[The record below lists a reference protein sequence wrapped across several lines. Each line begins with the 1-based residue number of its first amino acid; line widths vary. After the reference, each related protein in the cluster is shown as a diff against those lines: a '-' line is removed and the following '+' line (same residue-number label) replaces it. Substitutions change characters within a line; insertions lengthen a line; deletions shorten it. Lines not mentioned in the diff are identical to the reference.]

1 MRLEA
6 DRFRCAGLAVQAGFL
21 TALPGDAYGNALM
34 ATINGLYKAE
44 CIRSSIFHDGPYK
57 TLADVED
64 ATDARVESY
73 NNVRLHSSLNYV
85 LPVEFEQSYYAA
97 LNRELQPT

>member
-1 MRLEA
+1 
-6 DRFRCAGLAVQAGFL
+6 
-21 TALPGDAYGNALM
+21 M

-44 CIRSSIFHDGPYK
+44 CIRSAIFHDGPYK

-73 NNVRLHSSLNYV
+73 NNVRLHSSLDYV

-97 LNRELQPT
+97 LNRELQST